1 MLQIALDGNVGP
13 QSKEMGPPQIITYN
27 NITGLSDE
35 LPNCGSYF
43 FVKLISRKNVL
54 EYKNDQINI
63 VLWWTYATYIL
74 KNLWITRAALSK
86 RFHSLV
92 DETISNSFRVG
103 NCFLNFSSIC
113 EANYGDKKR
122 RISDG
127 GLVGVY
133 SIAVR

>member
-1 MLQIALDGNVGP
+1 MGS

-63 VLWWTYATYIL
+63 VMV
-74 KNLWITRAALSK
+74 NLRNVYLEE
-86 RFHSLV
+86 SL
-92 DETISNSFRVG
+92 N
-103 NCFLNFSSIC
+103 NPSSIIQTFPFS
-113 EANYGDKKR
+113 GR
-122 RISDG
+122 
-127 GLVGVY
+127 
-133 SIAVR
+133 

>member
-1 MLQIALDGNVGP
+1 MEAGFCSL
-13 QSKEMGPPQIITYN
+13 Y
-27 NITGLSDE
+27 
-35 LPNCGSYF
+35 
-43 FVKLISRKNVL
+43 RKIHYIEVRYIKVWV
-54 EYKNDQINI
+54 YKNDQINI
-63 VLWWTYATYIL
+63 VWRTYATYIL

-122 RISDG
+122 EYQME
-127 GLVGVY
+127 VW
-133 SIAVR
+133 